1 MFDSLKAMAI
11 HEQQKGIPLNA
22 DSSAC
27 SSNFSCEYCSEG
39 KRLAI
44 PILIVTMPVLFFSW
58 GMANEVIICLIC

>member
-44 PILIVTMPVLFFSW
+44 PGRDHERFLSKFRRFDLQIEL
-58 GMANEVIICLIC
+58 

>member
-44 PILIVTMPVLFFSW
+44 PILIPMMPVLFFPWS
-58 GMANEVIICLIC
+58 MASEIIICLIC